1 MVDRTLNPGID
12 GKSALNGTKLLINR
26 VLTFVYPGYL
36 CNLSLQ
42 VSMAYLPFFIPALV
56 LSHSRQWTNPVFTI
70 FISLE
75 EITFEFQCFR
85 YVSYAHRHRKSLALL
100 VRM

>member
-1 MVDRTLNPGID
+1 MFDRALNPGID

-42 VSMAYLPFFIPALV
+42 VSMAYLPFFIPLV
-56 LSHSRQWTNPVFTI
+56 PSHTRQWTNPVFTI

-85 YVSYAHRHRKSLALL
+85 YVSYAHRHRKSLPLL